1 MDYTPYYETMRRTSL
16 LRGMT
21 DAELDTL
28 MACFAPRVRR
38 YAKGELLLM
47 AGYETHEVG
56 LVLEGAITASK
67 PLADGSTVV
76 MARMGPGGVFAD
88 VLAGGRSRS
97 PVNVSA
103 AEACLALY
111 LPCEALLRPCAAL
124 HSAHL
129 KLLQNWLETISDKYF
144 ALDRRLELICCKS
157 LRGRICMWLLE
168 QRERCGADTFSTAM
182 TRTEL
187 AAFLNCD
194 RSALSRELSRMQE
207 EGLIELFRGS
217 FKLPDPERLM
227 AGYETHEVGLVLEGA
242 ITASKPLADGSTV
255 VMARMGPGGV
265 FADVLAGGR
274 SRSPVNVSAAE
285 ACLALYL
292 PCEALLRP
300 CAALHSA
307 HLKLLQNWLETIS
320 DKYFALDRRLELIC
334 CKSLRGRICMWLLEQ
349 RERCGA
355 DTFSTAMTRTELAA
369 FLNCDRSA
377 LSRELSRMQEEG
389 LIELFRGSFKL
400 PDPERLHAACPQF

>member
-103 AEACLALY
+103 AEPVWHCIF
-111 LPCEALLRPCAAL
+111 LRGTAAPCAAL

-144 ALDRRLELICCKS
+144 ALDRRLELICCRS

-207 EGLIELFRGS
+207 EG
-217 FKLPDPERLM
+217 
-227 AGYETHEVGLVLEGA
+227 
-242 ITASKPLADGSTV
+242 
-255 VMARMGPGGV
+255 
-265 FADVLAGGR
+265 
-274 SRSPVNVSAAE
+274 
-285 ACLALYL
+285 
-292 PCEALLRP
+292 
-300 CAALHSA
+300 
-307 HLKLLQNWLETIS
+307 
-320 DKYFALDRRLELIC
+320 
-334 CKSLRGRICMWLLEQ
+334 
-349 RERCGA
+349 
-355 DTFSTAMTRTELAA
+355 
-369 FLNCDRSA
+369 
-377 LSRELSRMQEEG
+377 
-389 LIELFRGSFKL
+389 
-400 PDPERLHAACPQF
+400 

>member
-111 LPCEALLRPCAAL
+111 LPLRGTAAPLRRAAQRTPEAAAELAGDHQRQIFCAGPPFGAD
-124 HSAHL
+124 
-129 KLLQNWLETISDKYF
+129 LLQEPARTHLHVAAGT
-144 ALDRRLELICCKS
+144 ARAVRR
-157 LRGRICMWLLE
+157 
-168 QRERCGADTFSTAM
+168 
-182 TRTEL
+182 
-187 AAFLNCD
+187 
-194 RSALSRELSRMQE
+194 
-207 EGLIELFRGS
+207 
-217 FKLPDPERLM
+217 
-227 AGYETHEVGLVLEGA
+227 GY
-242 ITASKPLADGSTV
+242 
-255 VMARMGPGGV
+255 V
-265 FADVLAGGR
+265 FHRHD
-274 SRSPVNVSAAE
+274 S
-285 ACLALYL
+285 
-292 PCEALLRP
+292 
-300 CAALHSA
+300 H
-307 HLKLLQNWLETIS
+307 
-320 DKYFALDRRLELIC
+320 
-334 CKSLRGRICMWLLEQ
+334 
-349 RERCGA
+349 
-355 DTFSTAMTRTELAA
+355 
-369 FLNCDRSA
+369 
-377 LSRELSRMQEEG
+377 
-389 LIELFRGSFKL
+389 
-400 PDPERLHAACPQF
+400 

>member
-38 YAKGELLLM
+38 YAKGERLLR

-144 ALDRRLELICCKS
+144 ALDRRVELLICKS
-157 LRGRICMWLLE
+157 LRARISLWLLDE
-168 QRERCGADTFSTAM
+168 AHRAGSDTFTTPL
-182 TRTEL
+182 TRAGL
-187 AAFLNCD
+187 AEYLNCD
-194 RSALSRELSRMQE
+194 RRALRRELSRMQHD
-207 EGLIELFRGS
+207 GLIETWRSS
-217 FKLPDPERLM
+217 FKLLDKDRL
-227 AGYETHEVGLVLEGA
+227 
-242 ITASKPLADGSTV
+242 K
-255 VMARMGPGGV
+255 
-265 FADVLAGGR
+265 
-274 SRSPVNVSAAE
+274 NV
-285 ACLALYL
+285 
-292 PCEALLRP
+292 
-300 CAALHSA
+300 
-307 HLKLLQNWLETIS
+307 
-320 DKYFALDRRLELIC
+320 
-334 CKSLRGRICMWLLEQ
+334 
-349 RERCGA
+349 
-355 DTFSTAMTRTELAA
+355 
-369 FLNCDRSA
+369 
-377 LSRELSRMQEEG
+377 
-389 LIELFRGSFKL
+389 
-400 PDPERLHAACPQF
+400 